1 MRTLQIVHIVLRCMY
16 AVGANTR
23 LTALVVHS
31 LDETGR
37 VSWKSIQAATAT
49 TICDT
54 STTVYPM
61 QKQGKHGKQ
70 EMKIQHYLDC
80 WGKTGEHVSI
90 GARINDLDWD
100 GPDCSMAK
108 YDAGVFEN
116 MTALPVMLQCS
127 MKDDTTAIIPIPC
140 VVLRNEVPDP
150 EHPPN
155 TKLVKIAANTEL
167 SLKYGMVRPT
177 CTCATLIRMYGYSL
191 FS

>member
-1 MRTLQIVHIVLRCMY
+1 MY

-70 EMKIQHYLDC
+70 
-80 WGKTGEHVSI
+80 G
-90 GARINDLDWD
+90 
-100 GPDCSMAK
+100 
-108 YDAGVFEN
+108 
-116 MTALPVMLQCS
+116 
-127 MKDDTTAIIPIPC
+127 
-140 VVLRNEVPDP
+140 
-150 EHPPN
+150 
-155 TKLVKIAANTEL
+155 
-167 SLKYGMVRPT
+167 
-177 CTCATLIRMYGYSL
+177 
-191 FS
+191 